1 MENTDRSKFIIKRLF
16 EFIHKN
22 ELSNKD
28 LVKIVTVIV
37 EDILNAH
44 TRISYSN
51 EINPRTGKK
60 RSYNAHKFA
69 KGERFEL
76 RGIEFITDKT

>member
-1 MENTDRSKFIIKRLF
+1 MENTERSTLITKRLF
-16 EFIHKN
+16 ECIHKN

-28 LVKIVTVIV
+28 LVKIITHLM
-37 EDILNAH
+37 DILNAH

-69 KGERFEL
+69 
-76 RGIEFITDKT
+76 